1 MISVRLDSFGIFRIS
16 ALFHNCTGIPRSYLR
31 TLPEVFRKGGGAG
44 RSLYSPAARL
54 WCQAPLQNS
63 AYFRAAMAAPMI
75 AEGVQALQQTGM
87 PSTPTTA
94 AWQDQAWTV
103 GCTLLVMFAL
113 KGFLSLW
120 SSTTSVRS
128 TAKAEEKPP
137 TGASAAP
144 ADKTDSTRPRLSTPP
159 RRVTRR
165 RQLKTAVRRRLL
177 RAKPKRI
184 PRPRVLRHPRR
195 AVRPWDH
202 NLYLNKRA
210 VGARRAPRC
219 PNRRHPRP
227 SLPSSSS
234 KSSRWSKE
242 R

>member
-1 MISVRLDSFGIFRIS
+1 
-16 ALFHNCTGIPRSYLR
+16 
-31 TLPEVFRKGGGAG
+31 
-44 RSLYSPAARL
+44 
-54 WCQAPLQNS
+54 
-63 AYFRAAMAAPMI
+63 MAAPMI

-94 AWQDQAWTV
+94 AWQDQ
-103 GCTLLVMFAL
+103 
-113 KGFLSLW
+113 
-120 SSTTSVRS
+120 
-128 TAKAEEKPP
+128 EKPP

-195 AVRPWDH
+195 AVSPWRILHRRLCRRRLHNPRPWDH
-202 NLYLNKRA
+202 SLYVNKRA

>member
-1 MISVRLDSFGIFRIS
+1 
-16 ALFHNCTGIPRSYLR
+16 
-31 TLPEVFRKGGGAG
+31 
-44 RSLYSPAARL
+44 
-54 WCQAPLQNS
+54 
-63 AYFRAAMAAPMI
+63 MAAPMI
-75 AEGVQALQQTGM
+75 AEGVQALQQAGM

-94 AWQDQAWTV
+94 AWQDQ
-103 GCTLLVMFAL
+103 
-113 KGFLSLW
+113 
-120 SSTTSVRS
+120 
-128 TAKAEEKPP
+128 EKPP

-195 AVRPWDH
+195 AVSPRRILHRRLCRRRLHNPRPGDH
-202 NLYLNKRA
+202 SLYVNKRA